1 MCPVSRNTPCLGDCF
16 QARGLSRGSVSQM
29 QHITELKASR
39 RRHLDLCL
47 CFSPEKGTG
56 DRRGC
61 PRSHSKHRLFPVS
74 VEIELACPPS
84 ESFVAP
90 DVLNEL
96 WGLSAQKPQ
105 APPQKPRGRECSSPI
120 FSGSRCRRGR
130 AEVLAP

>member
-1 MCPVSRNTPCLGDCF
+1 
-16 QARGLSRGSVSQM
+16 M

-61 PRSHSKHRLFPVS
+61 PRSHSKHCLFPVS

-90 DVLNEL
+90 DALNEL
-96 WGLSAQKPQ
+96 WGLSAQKPPG
-105 APPQKPRGRECSSPI
+105 ATAEAKGKGVF
-120 FSGSRCRRGR
+120 FSRLFW
-130 AEVLAP
+130 EQV